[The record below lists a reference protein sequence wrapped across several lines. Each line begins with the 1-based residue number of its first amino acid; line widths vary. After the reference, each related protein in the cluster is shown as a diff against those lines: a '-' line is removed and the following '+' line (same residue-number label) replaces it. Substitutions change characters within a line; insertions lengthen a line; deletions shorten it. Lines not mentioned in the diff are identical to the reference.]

1 MNLTLY
7 AVQGI
12 VILDNTGQRIFA
24 RYFSPPH
31 SNNATST
38 VTGTTTAHSST
49 ALAHNVTT
57 QKTFE
62 KALFKKTQKQ
72 NADVVLFDG
81 RVVCY
86 KSSADLVMYVI
97 GNGDENELMI
107 YAVVLALRESLE
119 LLLRVSIDKRVLQE
133 QYDLLA
139 ITVDEICDDGVILE
153 TDPVTISTRV
163 TRAPTGM
170 EGGVPLDFSEKG
182 LLNAY
187 QMAKKELADRILRG

>member
-12 VILDNTGQRIFA
+12 VILDSKGERVFA

-31 SNNATST
+31 SNNATTT

-57 QKTFE
+57 QKSFE
-62 KALFKKTQKQ
+62 KALFEKTFKQ
-72 NADVVLFDG
+72 NTDVVLFES
-81 RVVCY
+81 RVVCF
-86 KSSADLVMYVI
+86 KASADLIMYVI

-119 LLLRVSIDKRVLQE
+119 LLLRITIDKRVLQE
-133 QYDLLA
+133 HYDLLA
-139 ITVDEICDDGVILE
+139 ITVDEICDDGIILE

-182 LLNAY
+182 LINAY
-187 QMAKKELADRILRG
+187 NMAKKELADRILRG